1 MEICVF
7 GASSMTIDKKYTD
20 AVEEMGEFLAK
31 RGHNLVFGSYITTE
45 LKDKLKKADVEDLK
59 KAAEKRTALY
69 PSFSRAV
76 LTNMSIT
83 IATK

>member
-20 AVEEMGEFLAK
+20 AVEEMGEFWRKEVIISFSAPAQQA
-31 RGHNLVFGSYITTE
+31 RWVRRQ
-45 LKDKLKKADVEDLK
+45 EDLK